1 MSTSL
6 TLAKRLRALPDEQL
20 NALVT
25 SRLVTT
31 AGLRD
36 FFDVAD
42 ALLSPDSIAGALA
55 RQPRHVLDALVAG
68 TVGPDE
74 LSFLNSSLL
83 NTDEGA
89 SVPCP
94 ELQKQLD
101 QLPER
106 VGPYASVMDSATE
119 AVSGAPANA
128 AIEHALGIVQAIDE
142 LTREIAL
149 TPVSELSR
157 GGLGA
162 GDKVR
167 LSACLPAPGLEPLTV
182 MQLAAEAGIL
192 QRESGYWSA
201 GAALGAWRAHST
213 AERWLSLAQA
223 WWASLSEAEKRA
235 LSIRLSWGPALR
247 SWVAEEYPLDHG
259 WLDDLLDAHLPQAEL
274 LGLSLD
280 SVATDIGR
288 EIVTEAWMPALER
301 VGALVPA
308 NASQVYVQHD
318 FTIVAPGPL
327 APADDEFMRTLC
339 VVESRG
345 LASTFRMTSAGVD
358 RLLAT
363 GLSADDILSRLS
375 TLSATEIPQAV
386 SYMIS
391 DAAAKYGSVRV
402 RAHDS
407 FTTVTATDP
416 LVLQTIANDRSL
428 HVLGLKT
435 RGDGEL
441 ACAHPAHVV
450 LTALVEAKYP
460 AQFENESGS
469 ITPLEMPA
477 VARGRHSASLKTAGT
492 GRATSH
498 TGAIAVASLVER
510 LRGTTEN
517 TGSDDA
523 TWMARQIDLAV
534 RDKGILDV
542 TVAMPDGSSKDFTI
556 EPKGVSNGRVR
567 AKDRKTEVERT
578 LPIASI
584 TSVRRV

>member
-25 SRLVTT
+25 SRLATT

-42 ALLSPDSIAGALA
+42 ALLGTDSIASALA
-55 RQPRHVLDALVAG
+55 RQPRSVLDALTTG
-68 TVGPDE
+68 TVGAAE
-74 LSFLNSSLL
+74 QAFLDSSLL
-83 NTDEGA
+83 NTDDGTA
-89 SVPCP
+89 VACP
-94 ELQKQLD
+94 EMQKQLD
-101 QLPER
+101 QLAAR
-106 VGPYASVMDSATE
+106 FGPYAALADSAD
-119 AVSGAPANA
+119 AAISGATADA
-128 AIEHALGIVQAIDE
+128 AVENALGIVQAIDE
-142 LTREIAL
+142 LAREIELA
-149 TPVSELSR
+149 PVSELSR

-162 GDKVR
+162 ADKAR
-167 LSACLPAPGLEPLTV
+167 LASLLPVPGLEPLTV
-182 MQLAAEAGIL
+182 MRLAAEAGLL
-192 QRESGYWSA
+192 QRESGYWTA
-201 GAALGAWRAHST
+201 GEALPAWRAHTT
-213 AERWLSLAQA
+213 AEKWLSLAQA
-223 WWASLSEAEKRA
+223 WWASLSEAEQRA

-247 SWVAEEYPLDHG
+247 SWIAEEYPLDHS
-259 WLDDLLDAHLPQAEL
+259 WLDALLETHLPQAAL
-274 LGLSLD
+274 LGLSVD
-280 SVATDIGR
+280 AVVSEIGR
-288 EIVTEAWMPALER
+288 EIVSEQWMLALER

-308 NASQVYVQHD
+308 YASQVYVQHD

-363 GLSADDILSRLS
+363 GLSAADILKRL
-375 TLSATEIPQAV
+375 TELSATEIPQAV
-386 SYMIS
+386 SYMIT

-402 RAHDS
+402 RAHEG
-407 FTTVTATDP
+407 FTSVTASDP
-416 LVLQTIANDRSL
+416 LVLQMIANDRSL
-428 HVLGLKT
+428 GVLGLKT

-460 AQFENESGS
+460 AQFEDAAGA
-469 ITPLEMPA
+469 IAILDMPA
-477 VARGRHSASLKTAGT
+477 AARGRGT
-492 GRATSH
+492 KAATGGRTMAH
-498 TGAIAVASLVER
+498 TGAIAVTSLVER
-510 LRGTTEN
+510 LRGTTES
-517 TGSDDA
+517 TGSDDS

>member
-25 SRLVTT
+25 SRLAST

-42 ALLSPDSIAGALA
+42 ALLGTDSIASALA
-55 RQPRHVLDALVAG
+55 RQPRSVLDALTSG
-68 TVGPDE
+68 TVGAAE
-74 LSFLNSSLL
+74 QAFLDASLL
-83 NTDEGA
+83 NTDDGA
-89 SVPCP
+89 AVACP
-94 ELQKQLD
+94 ELQRQLD
-101 QLPER
+101 QLAAR
-106 VGPYASVMDSATE
+106 FGPYAAVADSAN
-119 AVSGAPANA
+119 AAISGAPADA
-128 AIEHALGIVQAIDE
+128 AIENALGIVQAIDE
-142 LTREIAL
+142 LAREIEV

-162 GDKVR
+162 ADKAR
-167 LSACLPAPGLEPLTV
+167 LASLLPVPGLEPLTV
-182 MQLAAEAGIL
+182 MQLAAEAGLL
-192 QRESGYWSA
+192 QRESGYWSS
-201 GAALGAWRAHST
+201 GKALPAWRSTTT
-213 AERWLSLAQA
+213 AEKWLSLAQA
-223 WWASLSEAEKRA
+223 WWASLSEAEQRA
-235 LSIRLSWGPALR
+235 LRIRVSWGPALR
-247 SWVAEEYPLDHG
+247 SWIAEEYPLDHT
-259 WLDDLLDAHLPQAEL
+259 WLDALLETHLPQAAL
-274 LGLSLD
+274 LGLSVD
-280 SVATDIGR
+280 AVVCEIGQ
-288 EIVTEAWMPALER
+288 EIVSEQWMLALER

-308 NASQVYVQHD
+308 YAAQVYVQHD

-327 APADDEFMRTLC
+327 APADDAFMRTLC

-363 GLSADDILSRLS
+363 GLSATDILKSL
-375 TLSATEIPQAV
+375 TELSATEIPQAV
-386 SYMIS
+386 SYMIT

-402 RAHDS
+402 RAHEG
-407 FTTVTATDP
+407 FTSVTANDP
-416 LVLQTIANDRSL
+416 LVLQMIANDRSL
-428 HVLGLKT
+428 GVLGLNT

-460 AQFENESGS
+460 AQFEDATGT
-469 ITPLEMPA
+469 ITALDMPA
-477 VARGRHSASLKTAGT
+477 VARGRGTKSAAGS
-492 GRATSH
+492 RAMTH
-498 TGAIAVASLVER
+498 TGAIAVTSLVER
-510 LRGTTEN
+510 LRGTTES
-517 TGSDDA
+517 TGSDDS